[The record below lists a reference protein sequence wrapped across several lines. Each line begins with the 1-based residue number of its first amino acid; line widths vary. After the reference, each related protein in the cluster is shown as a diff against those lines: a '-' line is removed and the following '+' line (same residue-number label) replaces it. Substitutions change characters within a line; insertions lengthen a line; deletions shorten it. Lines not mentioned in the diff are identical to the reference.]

1 MGKRIPDSIKQE
13 VCQRFLAGETNISKL
28 AKEFNMDRK
37 TIRKILKT
45 SCSNFWEVMKK
56 VREQN
61 AQKRRQ
67 QQIEAIYKY
76 REKQKLV
83 KKDEEKTIHN
93 LFWANECI
101 WDEIGPYT
109 EIKIA
114 RLLNIELIKVIRIL
128 QKDPVYRAL
137 QRVRERNLDHFM
149 QRVHRQDTLAMSRR
163 RKLNTV
169 QAVLLNLSAYKL
181 DDKKQC
187 LVYSFSAKR
196 PADLP
201 KRLPLRAFLEYYHYV
216 TKFSEEHNQ
225 KSRETDPAQK
235 IEGPQD

>member
-13 VCQRFLAGETNISKL
+13 VCQRFLAGETSISRL
-28 AKEFNMDRK
+28 AKEFNLNRR
-37 TIRKILKT
+37 TVYSILNSSCPNFREVIRKRRK
-45 SCSNFWEVMKK
+45 
-56 VREQN
+56 QN
-61 AQKRRQ
+61 AHKRRQ
-67 QQIEAIYKY
+67 QQIEAIYKS
-76 REKQKLV
+76 REKLKSV
-83 KKDEEKTIHN
+83 KTEEGKMIRN
-93 LFWANECI
+93 LFWANKCM
-101 WDEIGPYT
+101 WDELGPYT
-109 EIKIA
+109 ELEIAKKLNVELAKIY
-114 RLLNIELIKVIRIL
+114 RVL
-128 QKDPVYRAL
+128 QKDPEYKAL
-137 QRVRERNLDHFM
+137 QTKREQNMEYLMRRAHL
-149 QRVHRQDTLAMSRR
+149 QDTLSMSRS

-216 TKFSEEHNQ
+216 TKFSDEHDQ

>member
-13 VCQRFLAGETNISKL
+13 VCQSFLAGETNISKL

-45 SCSNFWEVMKK
+45 SCPDFGEVI
-56 VREQN
+56 RETRKQN
-61 AQKRRQ
+61 AQKRKR
-67 QQIEAIYKY
+67 QQIEAVY
-76 REKQKLV
+76 RHRGRPKVTK
-83 KKDEEKTIHN
+83 EEANFICD
-93 LFWANECI
+93 LFWTNKCL

-109 EIKIA
+109 EIEIA
-114 RLLNIELIKVIRIL
+114 KLLNIELTEIIRVL
-128 QKDPVYRAL
+128 KREHRYREL
-137 QRVRERNLDHFM
+137 QRIREQSLEYLMRRTH
-149 QRVHRQDTLAMSRR
+149 QQDTLSMSRS

-216 TKFSEEHNQ
+216 TKFSDEHDQ
-225 KSRETDPAQK
+225 KSRETDPARK
-235 IEGPQD
+235 IEDPQD

>member
-28 AKEFNMDRK
+28 AKSVGIGRK
-37 TIRKILKT
+37 AAYEILKT
-45 SCSNFWEVMKK
+45 SCPNFQEVMKK
-56 VREQN
+56 VRKQN

-67 QQIEAIYKY
+67 QQVEAIYKY
-76 REKQKLV
+76 REKQKVV
-83 KKDEEKTIHN
+83 KNEEEKTIHN
-93 LFWANECI
+93 LFWANKCL

-109 EIKIA
+109 EIEIA

-128 QKDPVYRAL
+128 QKDSKYKSL
-137 QRVRERNLDHFM
+137 QVTREQNLDHLM
-149 QRVHRQDTLAMSRR
+149 RRTHQQDTLAMSRR
-163 RKLNTV
+163 RKLNTA

-216 TKFSEEHNQ
+216 TKFFDEHDQ
-225 KSRETDPAQK
+225 KSRETDPARK
-235 IEGPQD
+235 TEDPQD

>member
-45 SCSNFWEVMKK
+45 SCPDFGEVI
-56 VREQN
+56 RETRKQN
-61 AQKRRQ
+61 AQKRKR
-67 QQIEAIYKY
+67 QQIEAVY
-76 REKQKLV
+76 RHRGRPKVTK
-83 KKDEEKTIHN
+83 EEANFICN
-93 LFWANECI
+93 LFWTNKCL

-109 EIKIA
+109 EIEIA
-114 RLLNIELIKVIRIL
+114 KLLNIELTEIIRVL
-128 QKDPVYRAL
+128 KREHRYREL
-137 QRVRERNLDHFM
+137 QRIREQSLEYLMRRTH
-149 QRVHRQDTLAMSRR
+149 QQDTLSMSRS

-216 TKFSEEHNQ
+216 TKFFDEHDQ
-225 KSRETDPAQK
+225 KSRETDPARK
-235 IEGPQD
+235 IEDPQD

>member
-13 VCQRFLAGETNISKL
+13 VCQSFLAGETNISKL
-28 AKEFNMDRK
+28 AKEYKLNRR
-37 TIRKILKT
+37 TVYSILNAA
-45 SCSNFWEVMKK
+45 CPDFQEIIQK
-56 VREQN
+56 VRKQN
-61 AQKRRQ
+61 AQKRKR
-67 QQIEAIYKY
+67 QQIEAVY
-76 REKQKLV
+76 RHRGRPKVTK
-83 KKDEEKTIHN
+83 EEANFICD
-93 LFWANECI
+93 LFWTNKCL

-109 EIKIA
+109 EIEIA
-114 RLLNIELIKVIRIL
+114 KLLSIELTEIIRVL
-128 QKDPVYRAL
+128 KREHRYREL
-137 QRVRERNLDHFM
+137 QRIREQSLEYLMRRTH
-149 QRVHRQDTLAMSRR
+149 QQDTLSMSRS

-216 TKFSEEHNQ
+216 TKFSEEHDQ
-225 KSRETDPAQK
+225 KSRETDPARK
-235 IEGPQD
+235 IEDPQD